1 MPALRREARER
12 ERAPLAA
19 SRRGCAAEAE
29 ARHVASILRHGAVG
43 AGRVR
48 SMGSPGPGQMSDARD
63 VSRPGGR
70 FQYCS
75 LSACRVTSALKA
87 QTPAGGPSF
96 GPRRSRTGARHSA
109 WPGLPPL
116 VLLHAVR
123 GGGRVT
129 RRTGTKTRS
138 ASHTSHTGDIASGAV
153 EVEAEAGTPEAGH
166 ESVGGACVSAVL
178 SCALHRPCAVGVTC
192 MFGSG
197 RGRRGASG
205 RGTGGVLFLAVSDPC
220 VVSSARAFL
229 RPGVG
234 VEVTTGMATVP
245 ADAKVRAPTKPPVC
259 CQ

>member
-1 MPALRREARER
+1 M
-12 ERAPLAA
+12 
-19 SRRGCAAEAE
+19 
-29 ARHVASILRHGAVG
+29 
-43 AGRVR
+43 
-48 SMGSPGPGQMSDARD
+48 
-63 VSRPGGR
+63 
-70 FQYCS
+70 
-75 LSACRVTSALKA
+75 TSALKA

-109 WPGLPPL
+109 WPGSPLL

-138 ASHTSHTGDIASGAV
+138 ANHTSHTGDIASGAV
-153 EVEAEAGTPEAGH
+153 AVAVEAEAGTPEAGH
-166 ESVGGACVSAVL
+166 ESVGGACASAVL
-178 SCALHRPCAVGVTC
+178 SCALHSSCAVGVTRT
-192 MFGSG
+192 FGSG

-205 RGTGGVLFLAVSDPC
+205 RGTGGELFLAVSDPC

-245 ADAKVRAPTKPPVC
+245 ADAKVRAWKPPVC
-259 CQ
+259 CL